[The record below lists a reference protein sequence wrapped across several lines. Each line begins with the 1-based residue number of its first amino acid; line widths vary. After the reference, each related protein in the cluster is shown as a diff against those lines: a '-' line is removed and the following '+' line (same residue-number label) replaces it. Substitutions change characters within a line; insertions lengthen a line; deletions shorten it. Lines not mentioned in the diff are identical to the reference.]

1 MIQPPQTDQLKAKMI
16 KSICVFLAICCMNDF
31 KSLMDCLEAKKV
43 RSEVRSVG
51 RREIPGSGGTERQRD
66 FNLDFNLDIVRNIVW
81 RRVGE
86 IYSRAETSNKGEV

>member
-1 MIQPPQTDQLKAKMI
+1 MT
-16 KSICVFLAICCMNDF
+16 DF

-43 RSEVRSVG
+43 RSEVRSVS
-51 RREIPGSGGTERQRD
+51 RREIPGIGGTERQRD
-66 FNLDFNLDIVRNIVW
+66 FNLDFVRNIVW